1 MDANKVLARFRACKE
16 FCVSDRTIVF
26 ESKLVKK
33 YPSGQP
39 RIAGAHLR

>member
-1 MDANKVLARFRACKE
+1 MRIVRACKE

-33 YPSGQP
+33 LDLFHPFWE
-39 RIAGAHLR
+39 